1 VQKVLYAMQ
10 PKSFLAT
17 FYFNGFVMNV
27 AQLLNVLQPLA
38 NTPVMPVLFLGH
50 GSPMNVLPG
59 NDYYRS
65 WQELGQ
71 QLGKPNAI
79 LCISAHWT
87 TRQDSLVSAA
97 ALPKTIYDFHNFP
110 EVMYQQNYPAQG
122 SPELAH
128 DIAQQLHARTATPIG
143 IHESYGLDH
152 GAWCVMKPMF
162 PGADVPVFQLS
173 VAMSRE
179 PRYHYELGRAL
190 RFLRRKGVLIIGSGN
205 IVHNLRTMRFDGGA
219 YDWALA
225 FDAISEAKIA
235 DRDDDALIDFEQ
247 FGAAAQLS
255 INSAEHYY
263 PLLYTL
269 GLREEK
275 DEVWQFN
282 ATIDGA
288 SISMRSV
295 VMSQ

>member
-1 VQKVLYAMQ
+1 
-10 PKSFLAT
+10 
-17 FYFNGFVMNV
+17 MNIT
-27 AQLLNVLQPLA
+27 ALLNTLQPLA
-38 NTPVMPVLFLGH
+38 NTPVMPVIFLGH
-50 GSPMNVLPG
+50 GSPMNVLPD

-65 WQELGQ
+65 WQALGQ
-71 QLGKPNAI
+71 RLGKPNAI

-97 ALPKTIYDFHNFP
+97 ALPETIYDFYNFP
-110 EVMYQQNYPAQG
+110 PQMYQQDYPAQG

-128 DIAQQLHARTATPIG
+128 EMARTLHAQTATPVG

-152 GAWCVMKPMF
+152 GAWCVIKPMF
-162 PGADVPVFQLS
+162 PQADVPVFQMS

-190 RFLRRKGVLIIGSGN
+190 RFLRRKGVLIISSGN
-205 IVHNLRTMRFDGGA
+205 IVHNLRTMRFDGSV
-219 YDWALA
+219 YDWAVE

-269 GLREEK
+269 GLREDK
-275 DEVWQFN
+275 DNVLQFN
-282 ATIDGA
+282 TVIDGA
-288 SISMRSV
+288 SITMRSV